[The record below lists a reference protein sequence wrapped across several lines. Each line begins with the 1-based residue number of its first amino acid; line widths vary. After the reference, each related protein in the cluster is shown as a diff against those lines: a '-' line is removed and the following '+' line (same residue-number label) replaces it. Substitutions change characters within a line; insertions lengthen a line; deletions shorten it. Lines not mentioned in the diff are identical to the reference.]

1 MKNGAL
7 LFLGLLA
14 ALLLSWGG
22 VVLGAN
28 GQLGGLSPYYDDN
41 DSQSYPLRLPG
52 AASAGQLVY
61 RDLNCA
67 ACHTQQVRR
76 EDFGSDIARGW
87 GERQSVARDYI
98 YQPAVQLG
106 QSRLGPDLANLAG
119 RKPSALDA
127 TDLYTLLYEG
137 HGAMPAYSFLFD
149 DRTVVGQVSDQALA
163 LVGRYRAKAGREI
176 VPTRQA
182 QELVAYLLSLNSSYA
197 YPEARP
203 AAPAA
208 GEKKAEAK
216 K

>member
-7 LFLGLLA
+7 LFIGMLA

-22 VVLGAN
+22 IVAGAN
-28 GQLGGLSPYYDDN
+28 GQLGNLSPYYDDG
-41 DSQSYPLRLPG
+41 DSQAYPLRQPG
-52 AASAGQLVY
+52 IASAGQLVY

-119 RKPSALDA
+119 RKPTALDA
-127 TDLYTLLYEG
+127 SDLYTLLYEG
-137 HGAMPAYSFLFD
+137 HGAMPAYQFLFD
-149 DRTVVGQVSDQALA
+149 ERAVIGQVSDSALQ
-163 LVGRYRAKAGREI
+163 LVGRYKALPGHEI

-182 QELVAYLLSLNSSYA
+182 QELVAYLLSLDSAYT
-197 YPEARP
+197 YPEAKP

-208 GEKKAEAK
+208 GEKKPEAK

>member
-14 ALLLSWGG
+14 AVLVSWAG

-28 GQLGGLSPYYDDN
+28 GQLGHLSPYYDDG
-41 DSQSYPLRLPG
+41 DSQAYPLRLPG
-52 AASAGQLVY
+52 IAAAGQLVY

-76 EDFGSDIARGW
+76 DGFGSDIARGW

-119 RKPSALDA
+119 RKPTPLDA
-127 TDLYTLLYEG
+127 SDLYALLYEG
-137 HGAMPAYSFLFD
+137 HGAMPGYAFLFD
-149 DRTVVGQVSDQALA
+149 DHKVIGQVSDQALQ
-163 LVGRYRAKAGREI
+163 LVGRYKALPGREI
-176 VPTRQA
+176 VPTRRA
-182 QELVAYLLSLNSSYA
+182 QELVAYLLSLNSGYD
-197 YPEARP
+197 YPEAKAV
-203 AAPAA
+203 AAPMP
-208 GEKKAEAK
+208 EKKPEVK

>member
-7 LFLGLLA
+7 LFIGMLA
-14 ALLLSWGG
+14 ALLLSWAG
-22 VVLGAN
+22 VVVGAN
-28 GQLGGLSPYYDDN
+28 GQLGNLSPYYDDG
-41 DSQSYPLRLPG
+41 DSQAYPLRQPG
-52 AASAGQLVY
+52 IASAGQLVY

-119 RKPSALDA
+119 RKPTALDA
-127 TDLYTLLYEG
+127 SDLYTLLYEG
-137 HGAMPAYSFLFD
+137 HGAMPAYQFLFD
-149 DRTVVGQVSDQALA
+149 ERAVIGQVSDSALQ
-163 LVGRYRAKAGREI
+163 LVGRYKALPGHEI

-182 QELVAYLLSLNSSYA
+182 QELVAYLLSLDSAYT
-197 YPEARP
+197 YPEAKP

-208 GEKKAEAK
+208 GEKKPEAK